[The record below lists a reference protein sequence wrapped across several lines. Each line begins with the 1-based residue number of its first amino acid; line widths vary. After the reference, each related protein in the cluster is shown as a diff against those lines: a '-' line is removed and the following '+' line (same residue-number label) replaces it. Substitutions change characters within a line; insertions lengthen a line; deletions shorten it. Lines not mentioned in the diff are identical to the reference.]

1 MAGDCNPENVFF
13 SLIKEREEVDRL
25 TESLLG
31 RPFKAFGP
39 ISHPVP
45 NLRPAEVGFLRS
57 IAYLYATYQ
66 EVGRVSVGYLS
77 RVLSAY
83 GLDPSGRVA
92 SHVAHVEKLRT
103 YLQHNLN
110 PANVGDLGTI
120 RTCEDWLSAQCG
132 SRVPATEEQWLLALC
147 ALINE
152 ALTTATV
159 FNRAIRAIEADES
172 RDEMLSQWRFEF
184 ERFHG
189 PEEFDRVI
197 SAAASDMGYPYL
209 DVVRFRKRFYDRWQ
223 DKLRALHTGYD
234 FQSEARRLVEQSLIA
249 DAAVGLPLTGADILA
264 TFGVSPGPIV
274 RVGLEMA
281 FSRFQQSPC
290 GREELIQYLREAGYP
305 GDGGP
310 VPQGT

>member
-1 MAGDCNPENVFF
+1 MAGACSPDSLFF

-39 ISHPVP
+39 VSHPVP
-45 NLRPAEVGFLRS
+45 NLGPAELGFLRS

-66 EVGRVSVGYLS
+66 EVGRVSVTYLS
-77 RVLSAY
+77 RVLNAF
-83 GLDPSGRVA
+83 GLDPSGDVA
-92 SHVAHVEKLRT
+92 AHVAHVEKLRT

-110 PANVGDLGTI
+110 PTNSGDLGTI
-120 RTCEDWLSAQCG
+120 RTCEDWLSVQCG
-132 SRVPATEEQWLLALC
+132 SRVPATEEQWLLVLC
-147 ALINE
+147 ALLND
-152 ALTTATV
+152 ALKTAMV

-172 RDEMLSQWRFEF
+172 RDEMLRQWRFEF

-197 SAAASDMGYPYL
+197 SAAASDMGYPFL

-223 DKLRALHTGYD
+223 DKLRALQTGYD
-234 FQSEARRLVEQSLIA
+234 FQSEARRLVEQSMIA
-249 DAAVGLPLTGADILA
+249 DGAAGMPLTGADILA

-281 FSRFQQSPC
+281 FSRFQKGPC
-290 GREELIQYLREAGYP
+290 GRAELIEYLREVGYP
-305 GDGGP
+305 GNSGLP
-310 VPQGT
+310 SEGT